1 MIHIYKRELT
11 PAERVTLN
19 KHIPGLWKWMEGAML
34 KWMFIF
40 MLSFIPLLLSDEIFH
55 LHLMTNK
62 PIIILWIS
70 LTTITTVIL
79 VWREKIQWRNS
90 FVGKDLQTGIVEVT
104 ECDPTHAIEIEE
116 DEEMGIGYFLDVGEN
131 KTLFLIGKYLYKQN
145 LPFFPSTNL
154 KIIRAPQSGIVLDII
169 VNGEYLPPMEN
180 LAPFSHE
187 DYASGKVPIDGELI
201 NKPLKELV

>member
-1 MIHIYKRELT
+1 
-11 PAERVTLN
+11 
-19 KHIPGLWKWMEGAML
+19 
-34 KWMFIF
+34 